1 MSTQEDEKLI
11 AEDQTLLTENETH
24 DKEEA
29 ENQHLSKNSRPEDE
43 NVKVVSEIKD
53 LYGDKLDDYIEDLAR
68 QHSQQFENQKIP
80 EYPSQS
86 NLLTQSEE
94 DDFVKIENDPPSN
107 EENSDSEEEEESS
120 DEEKLSSSSEE
131 DDSSEEKS
139 SEACKTWLPLLIATF
154 LAFGVL
160 FSLITFYPLTTNS
173 ESEWINYANKCCG
186 THYGQMRCLLD
197 LTCRSKLNRWID
209 LQPRLSNETNHLTRC
224 CYLYA
229 PYDQSYFFS
238 QYYCD
243 PHCLKPRLI

>member
-1 MSTQEDEKLI
+1 MSVQEYEKLI
-11 AEDQTLLTENETH
+11 ELDQTLITENETH

-29 ENQHLSKNSRPEDE
+29 EKQLTTNE
-43 NVKVVSEIKD
+43 EIAPTEI
-53 LYGDKLDDYIEDLAR
+53 LPI
-68 QHSQQFENQKIP
+68 
-80 EYPSQS
+80 
-86 NLLTQSEE
+86 TQSEE
-94 DDFVKIENDPPSN
+94 DDFVKIENNSPSN
-107 EENSDSEEEEESS
+107 KENSDSEEEEELS
-120 DEEKLSSSSEE
+120 EEELFSSSEE
-131 DDSSEEKS
+131 SDSSEEKS
-139 SEACKTWLPLLIATF
+139 SEACKTWIPLLVATF

-209 LQPRLSNETNHLTRC
+209 LQPRLSNETNHLSRC

>member
-1 MSTQEDEKLI
+1 MSVQEDEKLI
-11 AEDQTLLTENETH
+11 EEDQTLLTENQTH

-29 ENQHLSKNSRPEDE
+29 EKQLTACNE
-43 NVKVVSEIKD
+43 EI
-53 LYGDKLDDYIEDLAR
+53 
-68 QHSQQFENQKIP
+68 
-80 EYPSQS
+80 PSTEI
-86 NLLTQSEE
+86 LPITQSEE
-94 DDFVKIENDPPSN
+94 DDFVKIENNPPSN
-107 EENSDSEEEEESS
+107 EENSDSEEEEEESS
-120 DEEKLSSSSEE
+120 DEEELSSSSEE
-131 DDSSEEKS
+131 SDSSEEKS

-209 LQPRLSNETNHLTRC
+209 LQPRLSNETNHLSRC